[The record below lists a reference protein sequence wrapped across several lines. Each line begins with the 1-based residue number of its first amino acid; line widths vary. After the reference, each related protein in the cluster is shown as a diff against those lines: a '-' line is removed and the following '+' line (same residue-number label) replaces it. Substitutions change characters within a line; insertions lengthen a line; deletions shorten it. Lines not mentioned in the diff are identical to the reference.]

1 MIKGHGESLN
11 RHAESDDAIRIDRI
25 TFKNYKF
32 FFGEYTLNIDNE
44 NLLLYG
50 ENGSGK
56 SSIYK
61 ALELLTQKRFNN
73 FHEYHNIFSKNSD
86 AFVQFT
92 FNNHAELKI
101 SSDLE
106 TIPEKFDFL
115 TGLSIFSPLLD
126 YKKLLKVHYSQG
138 INGEDINLYTMF
150 RYLLKD
156 YPTEKGK
163 LSEYKDLN
171 DYFSALKNILI
182 HDLLS
187 DINLFLRDYFD
198 ADIDL
203 IAFETKIEIDS
214 ETDKAIPVVNLKINY
229 RQKSIAS
236 YHTFLNEAR
245 LSALAIS
252 IYFVSIR
259 KLYQT
264 LKPNSLKMIVLD
276 DLLISL
282 DMSNR
287 LNVLKILENEF
298 DDFQIFFFTH
308 DKALFELYSHKM
320 SWKKYELYLNN
331 NDEIPTIIVKQGK
344 SEIERAKEHYA
355 KKDYDCCALQL
366 RKGFESF
373 LKKYLTPKEQRNK
386 NCDPLDL
393 AALVEKAISK
403 SSGEM
408 KTILEKLNSDRKHI
422 LNPLSHNDL
431 RPIYSHELERAMIDF
446 QRIEVLITI
455 N

>member
-61 ALELLTQKRFNN
+61 ALELLTQKHFNN

-106 TIPEKFDFL
+106 IIPEKFDFL

-214 ETDKAIPVVNLKINY
+214 ETDKAIPVVNLKIDY

-264 LKPNSLKMIVLD
+264 LKPNCLKMIVLD

-320 SWKKYELYLNN
+320 SWKKYELYLNA
-331 NDEIPTIIVKQGK
+331 NDKIPTIIVKQGK
-344 SEIERAKEHYA
+344 TEIERA
-355 KKDYDCCALQL
+355 
-366 RKGFESF
+366 
-373 LKKYLTPKEQRNK
+373 
-386 NCDPLDL
+386 
-393 AALVEKAISK
+393 
-403 SSGEM
+403 
-408 KTILEKLNSDRKHI
+408 
-422 LNPLSHNDL
+422 
-431 RPIYSHELERAMIDF
+431 
-446 QRIEVLITI
+446 
-455 N
+455 